1 MKNINKSELLPRQ
14 TDFAPAERA
23 SKAEIQAIH
32 QLVVNQPYLKEV
44 LNAIP
49 LMMLILNSKR
59 QIVAVNQRVIEAT
72 ETKLLDI
79 LGLRPGEL
87 VGCVHARTG
96 PNGCGTSV
104 SCGVCGAVNSI
115 LKAQSNG
122 RYGSQECH
130 IRKEDGKALDWKVT
144 TSPLNLAGHALQCLT
159 IEDIADTKR
168 RGVLERTF
176 FHDLANTI
184 GAIIGFGRMLAD
196 EQEHIDELKEII
208 RMAEELLEEV
218 QNQQQLAM
226 AESGV
231 LTPQLEAIEL
241 KTFLDYTAGLYR
253 KHPVAAGRHIV
264 VESGEVTLRT
274 DARLLRR
281 IMGNMIKN
289 ALEAADEGQTVTVYS
304 RDEDHQVTLCVHN
317 STVMPDNVKLQV
329 FQRSF
334 STKSG
339 SGRGIG
345 TYSIKLFGEQHLGG
359 RVAFSSEAPH
369 GTVFSITL
377 SK

>member
-1 MKNINKSELLPRQ
+1 MDNSDTSGLLSQQ
-14 TDFAPAERA
+14 TDFAPGERA
-23 SKAEIQAIH
+23 DEVEIQAMH
-32 QLVVNQPYLKEV
+32 QLVISQPHMKEV
-44 LNAIP
+44 LDAIP
-49 LMMLILNSKR
+49 LMVMILNSKR

-72 ETKLLDI
+72 ETKLSDI

-87 VGCVHARTG
+87 AGCIHARTG
-96 PNGCGTSV
+96 PNGCGTGV
-104 SCGVCGAVNSI
+104 HCRVCGAVNGI
-115 LKAQSNG
+115 LKTQSNG
-122 RYGSQECH
+122 RYGSEECH
-130 IRKEDGKALDWKVT
+130 IRKENGESLDWKVT

-159 IEDIADTKR
+159 VEDIADTKR

-184 GAIIGFGRMLAD
+184 GAIIGFGRLLAD

-231 LTPQLEAIEL
+231 LTPKPESIEL
-241 KTFLDYTAGLYR
+241 KTFLDYTADLYR
-253 KHPVAAGRHIV
+253 NHPVAAGRHIV

-274 DARLLRR
+274 DARLLKR

-289 ALEAADEGQTVTVYS
+289 ALEASDEGQTVSVYS
-304 RDEDHQVTLCVHN
+304 RDEAHQVTLCVHN
-317 STVMPDNVKLQV
+317 ATVMRDEVKLQV

-339 SGRGIG
+339 SGRGVG
-345 TYSIKLFGEQHLGG
+345 TYSIKLLGEQYLGG
-359 RVAFSSEAPH
+359 RVAFTSEVPH
-369 GTVFSITL
+369 GTVFSVTL
-377 SK
+377 PK